1 MCFKAFV
8 LHVFLYL
15 FNTKQNICNHI
26 CFTLSDL
33 FNSRL
38 VAHKD
43 KSRCVI
49 THVTPRFPTDLA
61 NSPLWS
67 ILTDLTRKDRW
78 QNGIVTSRVSC
89 CPIDKFLASLGW
101 SNQWNDSF
109 SAPTVIQT
117 KLQALPPSA
126 HQPNIHRHD
135 MLCPDR
141 WKQKQTACKQSP
153 ETKKKTKWVKDPF
166 TFLKQVKQ
174 KNGKMNSWSNVHYF
188 GQNWRRSPSFP
199 WQTLCFTALA
209 VSVHSIDDRQ
219 TVVDYRWG
227 LFL

>member
-1 MCFKAFV
+1 MTV
-8 LHVFLYL
+8 H
-15 FNTKQNICNHI
+15 QNHQVKLNQRMINY
-26 CFTLSDL
+26 DL
-33 FNSRL
+33 FFCKWVSKLLFCMRFCICSTQNRIFATTCALFYLNSRL
-38 VAHKD
+38 VAYKD

-126 HQPNIHRHD
+126 QQPNIHRHG
-135 MLCPDR
+135 MLCP
-141 WKQKQTACKQSP
+141 
-153 ETKKKTKWVKDPF
+153 V
-166 TFLKQVKQ
+166 
-174 KNGKMNSWSNVHYF
+174 
-188 GQNWRRSPSFP
+188 
-199 WQTLCFTALA
+199 
-209 VSVHSIDDRQ
+209 
-219 TVVDYRWG
+219 
-227 LFL
+227 